1 MHNCRMLY
9 RDLVDNLVFFDK
21 IKVGRQV
28 FGGYKNQL
36 IDGTVF
42 NFFEKRLGIFVEVF

>member
-1 MHNCRMLY
+1 MHDSGMLY

-42 NFFEKRLGIFVEVF
+42 NFFEKRRRILVEVF